1 MAKQNKTVMYIIIIL
16 IVILVAAGVIYLLKK
31 EKFDI
36 TNGCPE
42 NCSAGIQC
50 NYYKKCMKDY
60 NDQTMCNNMYCGY
73 S

>member
-1 MAKQNKTVMYIIIIL
+1 MVKSNKSVMIVIIL
-16 IVILVAAGVIYLLKK
+16 LVVVLIGLGVWYFVKK

-36 TNGCPE
+36 TNGCPS

-50 NYYKKCMKDY
+50 NHYKQCVKDY
-60 NDQTMCNNMYCGY
+60 NDQNMCNNMYCGF